1 MSKIVLVD
9 GNSLM
14 FRAYYA
20 TAYNP
25 SQMMKT
31 SNGLYTNAV
40 YTFII
45 LLNKIL
51 EIENMTN
58 LFVAFDKGK
67 KTLRH
72 QEYDDYK
79 GTRRKM
85 PEEFAMQIPYIKE
98 YLDIMNIARLE
109 LDEYEADDIVGTLAN
124 KTKTTFDEVL
134 VITSDRD
141 LLQLVKDNITV
152 CLTKKGFSELD
163 YYTKD
168 NFYEKLGFN
177 ANQLIDYKALT
188 GDSSDNLP
196 GIPKVGEKTAIKLLN
211 QFSTLE
217 EMYEN
222 IDKLPAKLI
231 DNFKNYETSARRTKH
246 LATIYTDA
254 NFSFEIE
261 KTILQEPIYDD
272 LRAFYEKLEL
282 HSFIKRM
289 KTSNSNIETS
299 GIKQAEINIKYHYNE
314 LDKKFLD
321 TLKECSL
328 ELELTKENYHKA
340 DIIGFSITNQT
351 DGYYFDYEYLQNQ
364 TIKQILE
371 DENIKKYCLDSKK
384 IIYVLNKENIAIKG
398 ISFDLILAAYICDP
412 SLGQK
417 DYHMIIQKFKEND
430 LPYQEEIYGKK
441 DPYQITDIEK
451 LQQYSIKKGI
461 YTFIIKDLVT
471 ERLQKE
477 ETIFLLNEVEMP
489 LAKVLAKVE
498 LNGFK
503 VNRQRLEE
511 LGLIF
516 NNKLKELE
524 KAIYEMAGHPFNI
537 SSPKQLGVILFE
549 EMCLAKG
556 KKNKTGYS
564 TTAEI
569 LEKLAKNHPFPKMIL
584 DYRKYSKLITT
595 YVNGLESEIEEQTS
609 KVHTTFKQALTLTG
623 RLSSV
628 EPNIQN
634 IPIRTEEGRL
644 IRSAFVPSTTD
655 GLLISADYSQIELR
669 VLASMS
675 NCKNMQ
681 DEFNSG
687 LDLHSA
693 TASRIYGVD
702 ISEVTKEMRRT
713 AKAVNFG
720 IVYGMSNW
728 GLSEELNISVYD
740 ATTFIERYFEA
751 YPEIKTYLE
760 SVVENATTNGY
771 TTTLYKRRRY
781 IPEINNANVNLKEFG
796 KRTAKNAPI
805 QGTAADIMKIAMI
818 KVDKIFT
825 QKNLK
830 AKIVAQ
836 VHDELIIDTPQDEV
850 EIVKKILKETF
861 ENAVK
866 LNVKLESSVEAAS
879 TWDLK

>member
-79 GTRRKM
+79 GTRKKM

-109 LDEYEADDIVGTLAN
+109 LDDYEADDIVGTLAN
-124 KTKTTFDEVL
+124 KSKTTFDEVL

-168 NFYEKLGFN
+168 NFYEKMGFN
-177 ANQLIDYKALT
+177 ADQLIDYKALT

-211 QFSTLE
+211 EFPTLE

-231 DNFKNYETSARRTKH
+231 DNFKNYEASARRTKH
-246 LATIYTDA
+246 LATIYTNA
-254 NFSFEIE
+254 NFSFDLEN
-261 KTILQEPIYDD
+261 TIIKNPSYDD
-272 LRAFYEKLEL
+272 LRSFYEKLEL

-289 KTSNSNIETS
+289 QTNQVNVENKPNEE
-299 GIKQAEINIKYHYNE
+299 IKINYFYNQINKE
-314 LDKKFLD
+314 FLNN
-321 TLKECSL
+321 LKEFSF
-328 ELELTKENYHKA
+328 EIELTKENYHKA
-340 DIIGFSITNQT
+340 NIIGFSITNDK
-351 DGYYFDYEYLQNQ
+351 DGYYFDNEYLKNEK
-364 TIKQILE
+364 IKQILE

-384 IIYVLNKENIAIKG
+384 IIYTLNKENINIKG
-398 ISFDLILAAYICDP
+398 ITFDLLLAGYICDP

-417 DYHMIIQKFKEND
+417 DYHMIIQEFKEND
-430 LPYQEEIYGKK
+430 LPYQEEVYGKK
-441 DPYQITDIEK
+441 DPYQIQDTDK
-451 LQQYSIKKGI
+451 LKEYSIKKCI
-461 YTFIIKDLVT
+461 YTFIIKDSVI
-471 ERLQKE
+471 ERLKNE
-477 ETIFLLNEVEMP
+477 ETLYLLNAIELP
-489 LAKVLAKVE
+489 LARVLAKVE
-498 LNGFK
+498 QNGFK
-503 VNRQRLEE
+503 VNRNRLEE
-511 LGLIF
+511 LGTIF
-516 NNKLKELE
+516 NEKVKNLE
-524 KAIYEMAGHPFNI
+524 KDIYEMAGHSFNI

-584 DYRKYSKLITT
+584 DYRKYTKLIST
-595 YVNGLESEIEEQTS
+595 YVNGLETEIDESTK

-644 IRSAFVPSTTD
+644 IRSAFVPSFEN

-702 ISEVTKEMRRT
+702 INDVTKEMRRT

-728 GLSEELNISVYD
+728 GLSEELNISVYE
-740 ATTFIERYFEA
+740 ATTFIEKYFNA
-751 YPEIKTYLE
+751 YPEIKTYLD
-760 SVVENATTNGY
+760 SVVENATNKGY

-781 IPEINNANVNLKEFG
+781 IPEINNSNVNLKEFG

-818 KVDKIFT
+818 KVDEAFT
-825 QKNLK
+825 KNNLN

-836 VHDELIIDTPQDEV
+836 VHDELIIDTPINET
-850 EIVKKILKETF
+850 ETVKKILKETF
-861 ENAVK
+861 ENSVK
-866 LNVKLESSVEAAS
+866 LNVKLESSVESAS

>member
-79 GTRRKM
+79 GTRKKM

-109 LDEYEADDIVGTLAN
+109 LDDYEADDIVGTLAN
-124 KTKTTFDEVL
+124 KSKTIFDEVL

-168 NFYEKLGFN
+168 NFYEKTGFN
-177 ANQLIDYKALT
+177 AKQLIDYKALT

-211 QFSTLE
+211 QFETLE

-231 DNFKNYETSARRTKH
+231 DNFKNYESSARRTKH

-254 NFSFEIE
+254 NFSFDLDN
-261 KTILQEPIYDD
+261 TIIKNPSYDD

-289 KTSNSNIETS
+289 QTNQVNVENKTNEE
-299 GIKQAEINIKYHYNE
+299 IKINYFYNQINE
-314 LDKKFLD
+314 EFLNN
-321 TLKECSL
+321 LKEFSF
-328 ELELTKENYHKA
+328 EIELTKENYHKA
-340 DIIGFSITNQT
+340 NIIGFSITNGK
-351 DGYYFDYEYLQNQ
+351 DGYYFDNEYLKNEK
-364 TIKQILE
+364 IKQILE
-371 DENIKKYCLDSKK
+371 DEKIKKYCLDSKK
-384 IIYVLNKENIAIKG
+384 VVYTLNKEKINIKG
-398 ISFDLILAAYICDP
+398 ITFDLLLAGYICDP

-417 DYHMIIQKFKEND
+417 DYHMIIQEFKEND
-430 LPYQEEIYGKK
+430 LPYQEEVYGKK
-441 DPYQITDIEK
+441 DPYQIQDFEK
-451 LQQYSIKKGI
+451 LKEYSIKKCI
-461 YTFIIKDLVT
+461 YTFLIKDSVI
-471 ERLQKE
+471 ERLKNE
-477 ETIFLLNEVEMP
+477 ETLYLLNEIELP
-489 LAKVLAKVE
+489 LARVLAKVE
-498 LNGFK
+498 QNGFK
-503 VNRQRLEE
+503 VNRNRLEE
-511 LGLIF
+511 LGTIF
-516 NNKLKELE
+516 NEKVKNLE
-524 KAIYEMAGHPFNI
+524 KDIYEMAGHSFNI

-584 DYRKYSKLITT
+584 DYRKYTKLIST
-595 YVNGLESEIEEQTS
+595 YVNGLETEIDETTM

-644 IRSAFVPSTTD
+644 IRSAFVPSYEN

-702 ISEVTKEMRRT
+702 INNVTKEMRRT

-728 GLSEELNISVYD
+728 GLSEELNISVYE
-740 ATTFIERYFEA
+740 ATSFIDKYFSA
-751 YPEIKTYLE
+751 YPEIKTYLDN
-760 SVVENATTNGY
+760 VVDNATNKGY

-781 IPEINNANVNLKEFG
+781 IPEINSSNVNLKEFG

-818 KVDKIFT
+818 KVDEAFT
-825 QKNLK
+825 INNLN

-836 VHDELIIDTPQDEV
+836 VHDELIIDTPTDEA
-850 EIVKKILKETF
+850 ETVKKILKETF

-866 LNVKLESSVEAAS
+866 LNVKLESSVESAS

>member
-1 MSKIVLVD
+1 MNKIVLVD

-79 GTRRKM
+79 GTRKKM

-109 LDEYEADDIVGTLAN
+109 LDDYEADDIVGTLAN
-124 KTKTTFDEVL
+124 KSKTIFDEVL

-168 NFYEKLGFN
+168 NFYEKTGFN
-177 ANQLIDYKALT
+177 AKQLIDYKALT

-211 QFSTLE
+211 QFETLE

-231 DNFKNYETSARRTKH
+231 DNFKNYESSARRTKH

-254 NFSFEIE
+254 NFSFDLEN
-261 KTILQEPIYDD
+261 TIIKNPSYDD

-289 KTSNSNIETS
+289 QTNQVNVENKTNEE
-299 GIKQAEINIKYHYNE
+299 IKINYFYNQINE
-314 LDKKFLD
+314 EFLNN
-321 TLKECSL
+321 LKEFSF
-328 ELELTKENYHKA
+328 EIELTKENYHKA
-340 DIIGFSITNQT
+340 NIIGFSITNGK
-351 DGYYFDYEYLQNQ
+351 DGYYFDNEYLKNEK
-364 TIKQILE
+364 IKQILE
-371 DENIKKYCLDSKK
+371 DEKIKKYCLDSKK
-384 IIYVLNKENIAIKG
+384 VIYTLNKEKINIKG
-398 ISFDLILAAYICDP
+398 ITFDLLLAGYICDP

-417 DYHMIIQKFKEND
+417 DYHMIIQEFKEND
-430 LPYQEEIYGKK
+430 LPYQEEVYGKK
-441 DPYQITDIEK
+441 DPYQIQDFDK
-451 LQQYSIKKGI
+451 LKEYSIKKCI
-461 YTFIIKDLVT
+461 YTFLIKNSVI
-471 ERLQKE
+471 ERLKNE
-477 ETIFLLNEVEMP
+477 ETLYLLNEIELP
-489 LAKVLAKVE
+489 LARVLAKVE
-498 LNGFK
+498 QNGFK
-503 VNRQRLEE
+503 VNRNRLEE
-511 LGLIF
+511 LGTIF
-516 NNKLKELE
+516 NEKVKNLE
-524 KAIYEMAGHPFNI
+524 KDIYEMAGHSFNI

-549 EMCLAKG
+549 EMSLAKG

-584 DYRKYSKLITT
+584 DYRKYTKLIST
-595 YVNGLESEIEEQTS
+595 YVNGLETEIDETTM

-644 IRSAFVPSTTD
+644 IRSAFVPSYEN

-702 ISEVTKEMRRT
+702 INDVTKEMRRT

-728 GLSEELNISVYD
+728 GLSEELNISVYE
-740 ATTFIERYFEA
+740 ATSFIDKYFSA
-751 YPEIKTYLE
+751 YPEIKTYLDN
-760 SVVENATTNGY
+760 VVDNATNKGY

-781 IPEINNANVNLKEFG
+781 IPEINSSNVNLKEFG

-818 KVDKIFT
+818 KVDEAFT
-825 QKNLK
+825 INNLN

-836 VHDELIIDTPQDEV
+836 VHDELIIDTPTDEA
-850 EIVKKILKETF
+850 ETVKKILKETF

-866 LNVKLESSVEAAS
+866 LNVKLESSVESAS